1 MFRKPLPVTGTH
13 KLGGSD
19 AKRLVK
25 DLAKKLRLD
34 ADDAETIVGG
44 KKAALEL
51 VKSPAPSRVQ
61 IYLSDGAPIVI
72 DHSGKGDY
80 ELTYFALWRAPGAL
94 GEPVVLRHCAVT
106 RFLVRGADLM
116 LPGVGA
122 IPSEPFEVGKRFA
135 VTVPG
140 NPKPLAIGET
150 CVGSADVDARGLA
163 AGQKKGSGK
172 FLRIRSCYRDAL
184 WAMAAAHPAR
194 PPLLPNEGFLE
205 AGVVGV
211 LGHESDDA
219 SLRASLALDEDEE
232 EDEDDERVA
241 SDDDDDDD
249 DDVSDDDERAET
261 RLNEPV
267 DSNDELNNS
276 EKKETSESMDARIAF
291 AFAYAIKNVVKNAS
305 LPMPSAAFCSR
316 VVSPSRAANAPPLD
330 VKRSSHKKMSKLFA
344 ELAKKGWLTGKED
357 KRTKAFVVTSVCRTH
372 AEITGLLSSHEND
385 DGEDAFET
393 ARDADARTKETF
405 EREAERRASMYTGA
419 AFAAFVSEDTRHAPP
434 PLVVEERFR
443 APNSARSVFEKLAES
458 DSPSYEERFAFS
470 PDQTYT
476 RAEACAVAEAYC
488 ELFLEPTPGSDE
500 RQKGGHITLDTTF
513 CDALFKGVLKKG
525 ETYPTRVTRADALGS
540 LWLDRLRRVSFLR
553 RGARSA
559 TKKGDLPPVR
569 VESERRGGDRKVT
582 RVLGFE
588 TYLIDAEELR
598 ETLARVLATNCRVE
612 ELEATKNRAPGA
624 KAVVAAGNAVEKTS
638 AALRTHYGV
647 PAVHVA
653 TKDVFNGKGKN
664 K

>member
-211 LGHESDDA
+211 RGHESHDA

-232 EDEDDERVA
+232 EDEDDERA
-241 SDDDDDDD
+241 ALDDDDDDD
-249 DDVSDDDERAET
+249 DDASDDEARAET

-267 DSNDELNNS
+267 DSNDELNDS

-291 AFAYAIKNVVKNAS
+291 AFAYAIKNVVKTAS
-305 LPMPSAAFCSR
+305 LPTPSTAFWSR

-385 DGEDAFET
+385 DDAFET
-393 ARDADARTKETF
+393 ARDADARTKETSH
-405 EREAERRASMYTGA
+405 REAERRASMYTGA

-443 APNSARSVFEKLAES
+443 APNSARSVFAKLAES

-476 RAEACAVAEAYC
+476 RAEASAVAEAYC
-488 ELFLEPTPGSDE
+488 ELFLEPTPGSDK

-525 ETYPTRVTRADALGS
+525 ETYPTRVRRADALGS
-540 LWLDRLRRVSFLR
+540 LWLDRFHRVSFLR

-638 AALRTHYGV
+638 AALLTHYGV

>member
-44 KKAALEL
+44 KKSVLEL

-122 IPSEPFEVGKRFA
+122 IPTRPFEVGKRFA

-150 CVGSADVDARGLA
+150 CVGSADVDKSVDA
-163 AGQKKGSGK
+163 AGEKKSSKGK

-211 LGHESDDA
+211 LGHEKNADEKDA
-219 SLRASLALDEDEE
+219 SLLSSLAKKLDEDEE
-232 EDEDDERVA
+232 EDEDAERA
-241 SDDDDDDD
+241 PAFDDDDDDD
-249 DDVSDDDERAET
+249 DDDEEYADARA
-261 RLNEPV
+261 NEPV
-267 DSNDELNNS
+267 DSNDSNDS
-276 EKKETSESMDARIAF
+276 SKETPEAMDARIDA
-291 AFAYAIKNVVKNAS
+291 AFAYAIKNVVKNADT
-305 LPMPSAAFCSR
+305 PMPSTAFWCR
-316 VVSPSRAANAPPLD
+316 LVSPSRAAGAPPLD
-330 VKRSSHKKMSKLFA
+330 VKRSGYKKMSRLFA
-344 ELAKKGWLTGKED
+344 ELARRGWLTGKED
-357 KRTKAFVVTSVCRTH
+357 KRTKEFVVTSVCRTH
-372 AEITGLLSSHEND
+372 ADFPGLLFESQK
-385 DGEDAFET
+385 DAAEAYET
-393 ARDADARTKETF
+393 ARDAEARTRAAA
-405 EREAERRASMYTGA
+405 EREADARASMYTGA
-419 AFAAFVSEDTRHAPP
+419 ASAAFAAEDRKTPP
-434 PLVVEERFR
+434 PLFLEERFR
-443 APNSARSVFEKLAES
+443 APASARAVFQKLAETET
-458 DSPSYEERFAFS
+458 SPSNAERFAFS
-470 PDQTYT
+470 PDTTYT
-476 RAEACAVAEAYC
+476 RAEASAAAEAYC
-488 ELFLEPTPGSDE
+488 ELFLETTNA
-500 RQKGGHITLDTTF
+500 HITLDTTL
-513 CDALFKGVLKKG
+513 CDALFPPGVLKKG
-525 ETYPTRVTRADALGS
+525 ETYPTR
-540 LWLDRLRRVSFLR
+540 LRRVDAVGDLWLERFHRVFFLR

-582 RVLGFE
+582 RVFGFE

-624 KAVVAAGNAVEKTS
+624 KSVVAAGNAVEKTR
-638 AALRTHYGV
+638 AALQTHYGV
-647 PAVHVA
+647 PAVYVA